1 MTSVDEVVI
10 LHGGV
15 SVKVRSLIRNPDF
28 SSEDFDGGTKLFELT
43 RHFFPEEL
51 QVIEA
56 KAAKTKK
63 PKPGCEAGVADDG
76 QGEGADSLA
85 HLLA

>member
-15 SVKVRSLIRNPDF
+15 SVRVRSLIRNPDF
-28 SSEDFDGGTKLFELT
+28 SSEELDGGTKLFELT

-85 HLLA
+85 HLLN